1 MNKKDQLLAETL
13 GDGDGESFAGIAAA
27 HARRRLTVKRY
38 SLPAIVLVAMVTAL
52 TATRQP
58 TSKSQPAAVHAPVP
72 SLEIISDEELL
83 AQLRDEPVLILKDGA
98 GIAGVVFLAD
108 SSGAD
113 GNHR

>member
-1 MNKKDQLLAETL
+1 MNKKNQLLAETL

-27 HARRRLTVKRY
+27 HARRRHAVKRY
-38 SLPAIVLVAMVTAL
+38 TLPAVALAAMVGAL
-52 TATRQP
+52 TAIHQP
-58 TSKSQPAAVHAPVP
+58 SSKSQPTARASLP

-98 GIAGVVFLAD
+98 GITGVVFLAD

-113 GNHR
+113 GNDR